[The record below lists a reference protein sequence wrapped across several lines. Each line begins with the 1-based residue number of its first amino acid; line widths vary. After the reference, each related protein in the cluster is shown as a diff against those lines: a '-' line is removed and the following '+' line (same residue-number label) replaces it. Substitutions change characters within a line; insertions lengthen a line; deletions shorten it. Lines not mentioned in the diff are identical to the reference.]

1 MNKNIIIKHRLK
13 KFLKIFSI
21 ILLLAFISLIAYS
34 FVRSEPSGITFSNV
48 SSSSIT
54 VSWSSKSL
62 TPGFAY
68 VVEKKGII
76 PFSIFTIGKDLF
88 YDTRDIGKKELQ
100 DSQKTM
106 ENTFSNNSTPISFD
120 NIVSSMDVIK
130 PGRYYTHHVEIKNL
144 NPETEYEVMIG
155 DGIIF
160 RKAISLNDNSIVKT
174 TKIPEQIFT
183 PVPRYGTIKDAQGMN
198 TPVDELMPLSDGVV
212 YLNYLDEATKE
223 RSNVFSSPI
232 NSEGNWYIDSSS
244 AVDKE
249 GEPFISKYVDSLPTN
264 ILVELRIDA
273 GPKGLWK
280 KVVPVEVT
288 SPADTIVIN
297 DPELVN
303 GEGLNILQKVGVS
316 NFINDNFVKGVNANS
331 CVFVGYCACGENVG
345 GTWKDCSTCDQ
356 ATWNARKCDKNQ
368 QSLSSAIQE
377 IATDPQNRNCGG
389 GGSPNSTALV
399 NGVCKSCTDGRWV
412 NTDASGC
419 SNITQNGAIDQSGGV
434 QQDTLID
441 DDNNDQP
448 QLEVER
454 RVIVVI
460 AGQKENLACN
470 QPQDQVARG
479 CECYYPVRV
488 GIGRRENI
496 NYGQS
501 CTAVS
506 LPAVINEE
514 VTNEVVQQCHE
525 STAANATITLPGSN
539 TIAICVNGRIVETVA
554 NSADSAWSGSVNFSN
569 TVLSLAQAGPIGIL
583 NSVTTRALEIQ
594 EQVQDVVLSVLA
606 PTIKYRANCDRLICR
621 CPDGSIINWAGVC
634 REVSSCS
641 GTDVDGKVCD
651 YAGHTCQDGRCNGP
665 KVKSGLLNSPEFVS
679 KAYAIETP
687 SYTEFVLDSQTGI
700 LTGIEAGV
708 YSFEHQGE
716 RYYFQVTDEL
726 LERNNGKVFLF
737 VDSNG
742 NYKFD
747 KDDKPLSEYGSVVK
761 ISTAKQKYDYS
772 LKTGFNFVSFPF
784 LITNEEARMASGL
797 IKTLNNTYQ
806 DAVFSISKYDGTWK
820 IFGVNGQ
827 SYSGTDFQ
835 IIPGQGYILKAM
847 RNVDISLVGKPIVF
861 EKQGDYAPI
870 TLYPGW
876 NLIGTYGTNV
886 KKYTAKSLIQGI
898 NSYEPIDFTAD
909 NVSRWESDVQR
920 YDGLQITNQNG
931 IDIEYGFD
939 FPINNL
945 QSYFV
950 RILQGRGNWQPELQ

>member
-1 MNKNIIIKHRLK
+1 MDNSIIAKYRVK
-13 KFLKIFSI
+13 KYLKIFSI
-21 ILLLAFISLIAYS
+21 ILFLSFISLIIYS
-34 FVRSEPSGITFSNV
+34 FLRSEPKEIIFSNV

-54 VSWSSKSL
+54 VSWSSKSA
-62 TPGFAY
+62 TPGLAY
-68 VVEKKGII
+68 VIEKDGLI
-76 PFSIFTIGKDLF
+76 PFSILTLGKDLY
-88 YDTRDIGKKELQ
+88 YDTRDIREKELQ
-100 DSQKTM
+100 DTQKTM
-106 ENTFSNNSTPISFD
+106 ENTFSNNSAPIFFD
-120 NIVSSMDVIK
+120 NFVSSIGIIK
-130 PGRYYTHHVEIKNL
+130 QGKYYTHHVEIKNL
-144 NPETEYEVMIG
+144 KPESEYEIMIG

-160 RKAISLNDNSIVKT
+160 RKAISLNDNSLVTT
-174 TKIPEQIFT
+174 TKVPEQIFT
-183 PVPRYGTIKDAQGMN
+183 PVPRYGAIKDAEGMN
-198 TPVDELMPLSDGVV
+198 TPVDELISLSDGVV
-212 YLNYLDEATKE
+212 YLNYFDEATKE
-223 RSNVFSSPI
+223 RSNIFSSPL

-249 GEPFISKYVDSLPTN
+249 GDSFINKYIDSLPTN

-273 GPKGLWK
+273 GPKGIWEK
-280 KVVPVEVT
+280 TIPVEVT
-288 SPADTIVIN
+288 TPADTIVIN
-297 DPELVN
+297 DPELVK
-303 GEGLNILQKVGVS
+303 EDGLNILQKVEAN
-316 NFINDNFVKGVNANS
+316 NFINENLVKGVNANS
-331 CVFVGYCACGENVG
+331 CVFVGFCACGENVG

-377 IATDPQNRNCGG
+377 IAKDPQNRNCGG
-389 GGSPNSTALV
+389 GGVPNSTALIS
-399 NGVCKSCTDGRWV
+399 GVCKRCTDGRWQ

-419 SNITQNGAIDQSGGV
+419 SNISQNGAIDQSGGV
-434 QQDTLID
+434 TVTD
-441 DDNNDQP
+441 DDDDGQP
-448 QLEVER
+448 PLEAQK

-460 AGQKENLACN
+460 AGQNENLACN
-470 QPQDQVARG
+470 QPLDEVARG
-479 CECYYPVRV
+479 CQCFYPVRV
-488 GIGRRENI
+488 GMGRRENI

-554 NSADSAWSGSVNFSN
+554 NAVDTTWSGAVNFSN
-569 TVLSLAQAGPIGIL
+569 TVLSVAQAGPIGIL
-583 NSVTTRALEIQ
+583 NDITTKALETQ
-594 EQVQDVVLSVLA
+594 ERVQDVVLSVLA
-606 PTIKYRANCDRLICR
+606 QGIEYRASCSRLICR
-621 CPDGSIINWAGVC
+621 CPDGSVINWAGVC

-641 GTDVDGKVCD
+641 NTDTDGKVCD
-651 YAGHTCQDGRCNGP
+651 YAGHTCQADRCNGP
-665 KVKSGLLNSPEFVS
+665 KVKSELQNSPNFVS
-679 KAYAIETP
+679 KAYAVETP
-687 SYTEFVLDSQTGI
+687 NYTEFVLDSQTGI

-708 YSFEHQGE
+708 YSFEHEGE

-737 VDSNG
+737 VDLNG
-742 NYKFD
+742 NDKFD

-761 ISTAKQKYDYS
+761 ISTAKQKYNYS

-797 IKTLNNTYQ
+797 IETLNNTYQ

-847 RNVDISLVGKPIVF
+847 RNVDISLVGQPVVF
-861 EKQGDYAPI
+861 EKQGDNAPI

-886 KKYTAKSLIQGI
+886 KTYTAKSLIQGI

-939 FPINNL
+939 FPINSL

-950 RILQGRGNWQPELQ
+950 RILQGKGNWQPELK

>member
-1 MNKNIIIKHRLK
+1 MDKNIIIKHRLK
-13 KFLKIFSI
+13 KFLKIYSI

-144 NPETEYEVMIG
+144 NPESEYEIMIG

-377 IATDPQNRNCGG
+377 ISKDPQDRNCGG
-389 GGSPNSTALV
+389 GGVPGSTALV
-399 NGVCKSCTDGRWV
+399 SGVCKKCINGRWE
-412 NTDASGC
+412 NTSADGC
-419 SNITQNGAIDQSGGV
+419 SNITQDGAIDQSGGA
-434 QQDTLID
+434 QQDEPVAE
-441 DDNNDQP
+441 DNTQSQSVPRTINVYPGAVGLSCDMD
-448 QLEVER
+448 EDK
-454 RVIVVI
+454 I
-460 AGQKENLACN
+460 AGGCFCHYHYDYGPSRTVTFIDYGKSCETVPSINN
-470 QPQDQVARG
+470 PQ
-479 CECYYPVRV
+479 
-488 GIGRRENI
+488 N
-496 NYGQS
+496 S
-501 CTAVS
+501 
-506 LPAVINEE
+506 EE
-514 VTNEVVQQCHE
+514 VPNDVAQQCNE
-525 STAANATITLPGSN
+525 STAVNITIPLPLSGS
-539 TIAICVNGRIVETVA
+539 IAICGNGRIAEIVA
-554 NSADSAWSGSVNFSN
+554 NAADSVWSDVVNFSN
-569 TVLSLAQAGPIGIL
+569 TVLSLAKAGPIGIL
-583 NSVTTRALEIQ
+583 NNVTARALEVQ
-594 EQVQDVVLSVLA
+594 EQVQDVVLSVVA
-606 PTIKYRANCDRLICR
+606 KQISEKERCGEIICR
-621 CPDGSIINWAGVC
+621 CPDGSVVNWAGVC
-634 REVSSCS
+634 IEVPSCS
-641 GTDVDGKVCD
+641 DLNVEGKVCD
-651 YAGHTCQDGRCNGP
+651 YAGHTCQDGLCKGP
-665 KVKSGLLNSPEFVS
+665 KVANEPLNSSPKLIS
-679 KAYAIETP
+679 KALAVEIP

-700 LTGIEAGV
+700 LSGIEAGV

-761 ISTAKQKYDYS
+761 ISTVRQKYDYS

-784 LITNEEARMASGL
+784 LIANEQARMASGL
-797 IKTLNNTYQ
+797 IETLNNIYQ

-835 IIPGQGYILKAM
+835 IIPGQGYILKAT
-847 RNVDISLVGKPIVF
+847 RNVDISLVGQPVLF
-861 EKQGDYAPI
+861 EKQGDNAPI

-876 NLIGTYGTNV
+876 NLIGTYGTKV
-886 KKYTAKSLIQGI
+886 KKYTAKSLIKAI

-920 YDGLQITNQNG
+920 YDGFQITNQNG

-939 FPINNL
+939 FPINSL